1 LTKLLFFDK
10 KEIGDSMNVNG
21 KITVSLL
28 ILVVLIS
35 LPLIVSPV
43 FADDT
48 LRSILAKK
56 YSQEKDICP
65 VVKETITDGQDT
77 KEVTKTCIQM
87 GHDACIVIK
96 CAIEANGNLEQIIT
110 GALEAGTTPD
120 VCSRCALEAG
130 ADPQELARLLEA
142 GLGYTPALAP
152 GLASVEMGPPGGG
165 SAGGKISPSSF

>member
-1 LTKLLFFDK
+1 
-10 KEIGDSMNVNG
+10 MNG

-28 ILVVLIS
+28 ILVVLIT

-48 LRSILAKK
+48 LRNILAKE
-56 YSQEKDICP
+56 YSAQKDICP
-65 VVKETITDGQDT
+65 VVKKTIKEGLDT

-87 GHDACIVIK
+87 GHDACLVVK
-96 CAIEANGNLEQIIT
+96 CGIEANGNLEQIIT

-120 VCSRCALEAG
+120 VCSRCALEVG
-130 ADPQELARLLEA
+130 ADPQQLARLLEA
-142 GLGYTPALAP
+142 GLGYTPAMAP